1 MLLEYTHA
9 GHARILWSSF
19 GPQYLTPSL
28 IHHVHT
34 FLHTMQEGRGG
45 ERAVDKLRVRLV
57 RLLVLATVSPTALA
71 VARALRTCVCPTGSR
86 LLLSKSDR
94 QTERWQAHLRSIGQP
109 EQRPVEGLVVH
120 AQLGTP
126 GQTFS
131 AYTTNGGV
139 LLNKKKIWSAG
150 TGDRAEGRATGKK
163 KEKKTDANHMLP
175 PRAVEMAKLNKAGVC
190 KLFSGM
196 LVQHAVSAFVM
207 REGSRKWSSFL
218 TRQRRR
224 VCAAPRAA
232 PR

>member
-1 MLLEYTHA
+1 MLEYTHA

-86 LLLSKSDR
+86 PLLSKSDR

-139 LLNKKKIWSAG
+139 LLNKKKSGAQ
-150 TGDRAEGRATGKK
+150 ARATEQRVVRRER
-163 KEKKTDANHMLP
+163 KENRRKP
-175 PRAVEMAKLNKAGVC
+175 
-190 KLFSGM
+190 
-196 LVQHAVSAFVM
+196 HAPTA
-207 REGSRKWSSFL
+207 RCRDGE
-218 TRQRRR
+218 T
-224 VCAAPRAA
+224 
-232 PR
+232 